1 MYIIN
6 HKNRRNSPFQF
17 QYWIFSLKNRFDD
30 PAGIKKKLDIF
41 IAAEAT
47 FPLHSNL
54 YNPRSKRVGI
64 PLMCGYC
71 REKLHVDHFW
81 EFKG

>member
-1 MYIIN
+1 MA
-6 HKNRRNSPFQF
+6 SPGQ
-17 QYWIFSLKNRFDD
+17 
-30 PAGIKKKLDIF
+30 KKKLDIF

-54 YNPRSKRVGI
+54 YNPRSKQVGI
-64 PLMCGYC
+64 PLMCEYC
-71 REKLHVDHFW
+71 REKLHVEHFW

>member
-6 HKNRRNSPFQF
+6 HKNPRNSPFQF

-41 IAAEAT
+41 VAAEAT
-47 FPLHSNL
+47 FPSHSNL
-54 YNPRSKRVGI
+54 YNLRSKQVGI
-64 PLMCGYC
+64 PLMCVYC
-71 REKLHVDHFW
+71 REKLHVEHFW